1 MSTKKLKKYS
11 VYNSLQLQN
20 NNFILGTVSNG
31 IIYINKEKEIELK
44 YDLERNVKLV
54 SFNKGTIDISF
65 NEKLNKNFPNFKLGK
80 IIYADLLSSHLN
92 KKPLLGSK
100 SDDKSLNDLKG
111 EAKARINFNS
121 IYKKKDLLPKSI
133 IQLADNIKYAFL
145 IELSKSRLYVV
156 KNSNGVPE
164 IIADFYVSIGKAG
177 FNKKISG
184 DNKTPV
190 GVYKVTS
197 RLIDE
202 DLPELYGSGAY
213 PINYPNAWDKR
224 NKKTGYG
231 IWVHGVPRDVYSRPP
246 LTSEGCIVTSN
257 HTLRKLGKYISIGET
272 PVVLVENVKW
282 IKRNKWHQNKNDA
295 IKIISGWGETWESLD
310 PHAFISKHSIN
321 FSSEKHNFEQRV
333 AHILRIIKNK
343 TFIKVKIENL
353 NLFYYPKTGG
363 LIYSDFRQYYES
375 NNFKTSSKKQLFW
388 KKEKDGEWRILHE
401 DT

>member
-1 MSTKKLKKYS
+1 MSNFSYS
-11 VYNSLQLQN
+11 E
-20 NNFILGTVSNG
+20 VSPSPN
-31 IIYINKEKEIELK
+31 EKAEIELLRILD
-44 YDLERNVKLV
+44 YMRNGNNEDALL
-54 SFNKGTIDISF
+54 SA
-65 NEKLNKNFPNFKLGK
+65 EKLNKNFPNFKLGK

-100 SDDKSLNDLKG
+100 SDDKGLNDLKS

>member
-1 MSTKKLKKYS
+1 MRIIANAALLLVLLSMSNFSYS
-11 VYNSLQLQN
+11 DAEPS
-20 NNFILGTVSNG
+20 SN
-31 IIYINKEKEIELK
+31 EKAEIELLRII
-44 YDLERNVKLV
+44 DFMRNGNNEDALL
-54 SFNKGTIDISF
+54 SA
-65 NEKLNKNFPNFKLGK
+65 EKLSKNFPNFKLGK
-80 IIYADLLSSHLN
+80 IIYADLLSAYLN

-100 SDDKSLNDLKG
+100 SENKGLNDLKS
-111 EAKARINFNS
+111 EAKARINFDS
-121 IYKKKDLLPKSI
+121 LYRKKDLLPRSI
-133 IQLADNIKYAFL
+133 ISLADNIKYAFL
-145 IELSKSRLYVV
+145 IELSKSRLYLV

-197 RLIDE
+197 QLIDE

-257 HTLRKLGKYISIGET
+257 HTLKKLGKYISIGET
-272 PVVLVENVKW
+272 PVILVEKVKW
-282 IKRNKWHQNKNDA
+282 IKRNEWHQNKNQA
-295 IKIISGWGETWESLD
+295 IEIISSWEETWESLD

-321 FSSEKHNFEQRV
+321 FNSGKHNFEQRV

-353 NLFYYPKTGG
+353 NLFYYPKTNG
-363 LIYSDFRQYYES
+363 LIYSDFRQHYES
-375 NNFKTSSKKQLFW
+375 NNFKTSSKKKLFW
-388 KKEKDGEWRILHE
+388 KIEKDGEWRILYE

>member
-1 MSTKKLKKYS
+1 MRIITNAAILVFLLSMSNFSYS
-11 VYNSLQLQN
+11 EDVPSPN
-20 NNFILGTVSNG
+20 
-31 IIYINKEKEIELK
+31 EKAEIELLRILD
-44 YDLERNVKLV
+44 YMRNGNNEEALLSAER
-54 SFNKGTIDISF
+54 
-65 NEKLNKNFPNFKLGK
+65 LNKNFPNFKLGK

-100 SDDKSLNDLKG
+100 SKDKSLNDLKS
-111 EAKARINFNS
+111 EAKARINFDS

-145 IELSKSRLYVV
+145 IELSKSRLYLI

-190 GVYKVTS
+190 GVYKITS

-202 DLPELYGSGAY
+202 DLPELYGNGAY
-213 PINYPNAWDKR
+213 PINYPNVWDKR

-257 HTLRKLGKYISIGET
+257 HTLKKLGKYISIGET

-282 IKRNKWHQNKNDA
+282 IKRNEWHQNKNNA
-295 IKIISGWGETWESLD
+295 KKIISSWEETWESLD
-310 PHAFISKHSIN
+310 PHTFISKHSVN
-321 FSSEKHNFEQRV
+321 FSSKKHNFEQRV

-343 TFIKVKIENL
+343 TFIKVKVENL
-353 NLFYYPKTGG
+353 NLFYYPKTDG

-388 KKEKDGEWRILHE
+388 KIEKDG
-401 DT
+401 